1 MGKIHITDWSR
12 DICGEWQ
19 AKEKERHE
27 REDEQY
33 HFAAK
38 HYEEENPNHISD
50 EEFLNMIPYKIVH
63 LTNNKLYYAVS
74 FAAILQNMQGQVN
87 PFDTFFLLIDNTWDA
102 NKRFGFFP
110 FFKRLAKAKDFDEV
124 GEVLRNKLDY
134 IKDYE
139 FGFYVA
145 PMERHLEVIYMDKDS
160 FKMPNLTGDA
170 PQYEDGVDY
179 KKILPKMVTP
189 SRGDNFTDKT
199 IEEQI
204 KLGVVP
210 ELSTDF
216 VGRTIPAISEE
227 AERLIAERN
236 ARRATKVHRTV
247 SDSAVDTVD
256 GTTKDTDTT
265 NNVGDDTSTTINT
278 VRDTLG
284 DTVRDTN
291 KDTDTS
297 TTTNTQPVSTTS
309 NVAGDTSTTTNTVRD
324 AVDDTIK
331 DTDTVN
337 NTDMLTVDGS
347 TVDTSPNHTNASDNV
362 SVNTEHTSTDHT
374 ITNTDTGTDHTSP
387 VTDKVDTTDRT
398 STNVDTG
405 TGRTSSVP
413 DTDVGHADNTV
424 VDTNTVN
431 DTSTSQDHTSTKQD
445 ITSPEQVPKL
455 VLPGIK
461 MESLYI
467 DDQFTLNP
475 KYKLLNI
482 TLSNAILEARKN
494 GLVFSEQDLISLNKT
509 FTKTIL
515 TGILDD
521 PEEGPPKTPKTDFYQ
536 SILSYYKNNKTD
548 CTVQGLQQ
556 LETFKNAKSPP
567 LDTSKFDSSMPKR
580 AGCVKMVQPTQMAS
594 PTIQGSCT
602 EQYRKDMDEA
612 FKKMLGD
619 CEFYCAFLNP
629 QLNSMLQQLL
639 EDYIKAVSQN
649 PSLSDPNS
657 VDSMRQRCASN
668 YMNNVNR
675 CPDICKSHF
684 MADDTQSQMQF
695 NAISTVNAMLTLLKR
710 VENGESPMD
719 MCNSF
724 MITGTQ
730 FADFLLQH

>member
-19 AKEKERHE
+19 EKEKQRHE

-124 GEVLRNKLDY
+124 GTVLRNKLDY

-170 PQYEDGVDY
+170 PQHEDGVDY
-179 KKILPKMVTP
+179 KKIYAKMVTP
-189 SRGDNFTDKT
+189 SRGNNYTDKT

-204 KLGVVP
+204 ELGVVP
-210 ELSTDF
+210 ELGTDF
-216 VGRTIPAISEE
+216 VGRTTPAICEE

-236 ARRATKVHRTV
+236 ARRATKVHRAV
-247 SDSAVDTVD
+247 SDSAVSDSVVNTVD
-256 GTTKDTDTT
+256 ETTKDAGAQAINTTNNVVTDTLDDTT
-265 NNVGDDTSTTINT
+265 NNT
-278 VRDTLG
+278 VN
-284 DTVRDTN
+284 DTVND
-291 KDTDTS
+291 
-297 TTTNTQPVSTTS
+297 TTS
-309 NVAGDTSTTTNTVRD
+309 
-324 AVDDTIK
+324 DTIK
-331 DTDTVN
+331 DTTIVN
-337 NTDMLTVDGS
+337 NTDMPTVDGS
-347 TVDTSPNHTNASDNV
+347 TVDTS
-362 SVNTEHTSTDHT
+362 VNTEHTSTVV
-374 ITNTDTGTDHTSP
+374 DTG
-387 VTDKVDTTDRT
+387 TDRT
-398 STNVDTG
+398 STNTDI
-405 TGRTSSVP
+405 TSTNTDHTSPVP

-424 VDTNTVN
+424 VDTGAGI
-431 DTSTSQDHTSTKQD
+431 TSTNVDTGTDITSTKQD

-509 FTKTIL
+509 FSKTIL

-521 PEEGPPKTPKTDFYQ
+521 PEEGPPKTPKTDFYR

-556 LETFKNAKSPP
+556 LETFKNTKSPP
-567 LDTSKFDSSMPKR
+567 IDTSKFDSSMPKR

-594 PTIQGSCT
+594 LAIQGSCT

-612 FKKMLGD
+612 YRKMLGD

-639 EDYIKAVSQN
+639 EDYIKVVSQN
-649 PSLSDPNS
+649 PSMSDPNS

-668 YMNNVNR
+668 YTNNVNR
-675 CPDICKSHF
+675 CPDIERWGNS
-684 MADDTQSQMQF
+684 TQVQF
-695 NAISTVNAMLTLLKR
+695 NVISTVNAMLTLLKR

>member
-124 GEVLRNKLDY
+124 GVVLRNKLDY

-160 FKMPNLTGDA
+160 FKMPNLTGDV

-247 SDSAVDTVD
+247 SDSAVDTSTTTNTVD
-256 GTTKDTDTT
+256 DTTKDTDTT
-265 NNVGDDTSTTINT
+265 NNVGDDTSTT
-278 VRDTLG
+278 
-284 DTVRDTN
+284 TN
-291 KDTDTS
+291 
-297 TTTNTQPVSTTS
+297 TTT
-309 NVAGDTSTTTNTVRD
+309 
-324 AVDDTIK
+324 DTIK
-331 DTDTVN
+331 DTNTVN
-337 NTDMLTVDGS
+337 NTETLAVNGS
-347 TVDTSPNHTNASDNV
+347 TVDTSPNHTNVGDNV
-362 SVNTEHTSTDHT
+362 SVNTEHTSIVVDTCTDIT
-374 ITNTDTGTDHTSP
+374 ITNVDTNTDHTSP

-398 STNVDTG
+398 ITN
-405 TGRTSSVP
+405 
-413 DTDVGHADNTV
+413 

-431 DTSTSQDHTSTKQD
+431 DTSTNTDHTSTKQD

-494 GLVFSEQDLISLNKT
+494 GLVFSEQDLLNLNKT
-509 FTKTIL
+509 FNKTIL
-515 TGILDD
+515 AGISTD
-521 PEEGPPKTPKTDFYQ
+521 PEEGPPKTPKIDFYR
-536 SILSYYKNNKTD
+536 SIMSYYKNNKTD

-556 LETFKNAKSPP
+556 LETFKNTKSPP

-649 PSLSDPNS
+649 PSMSDPNS

-675 CPDICKSHF
+675 CPDIERWGDS
-684 MADDTQSQMQF
+684 TQMQF

>member
-160 FKMPNLTGDA
+160 FKMPNLTGDV

-247 SDSAVDTVD
+247 SDSTVD
-256 GTTKDTDTT
+256 TTKDA
-265 NNVGDDTSTTINT
+265 DTSTTT
-278 VRDTLG
+278 DTTT
-284 DTVRDTN
+284 DTI

-297 TTTNTQPVSTTS
+297 TT
-309 NVAGDTSTTTNTVRD
+309 
-324 AVDDTIK
+324 
-331 DTDTVN
+331 TDTVN

-347 TVDTSPNHTNASDNV
+347 TVGTSLNHTNVGDNV
-362 SVNTEHTSTDHT
+362 SVNTEHTSTVV
-374 ITNTDTGTDHTSP
+374 DTGTD
-387 VTDKVDTTDRT
+387 
-398 STNVDTG
+398 
-405 TGRTSSVP
+405 RTSSVP
-413 DTDVGHADNTV
+413 DTDVGPADNTV
-424 VDTNTVN
+424 VDTGTDRTSSVPDTDVGPADNTVV
-431 DTSTSQDHTSTKQD
+431 DTGTDHTSTNTDHTSNKQD

-494 GLVFSEQDLISLNKT
+494 GLVFSEQDLLNLNKT
-509 FTKTIL
+509 FNKTIL

-521 PEEGPPKTPKTDFYQ
+521 PEEGPPKTPKIDFYQ

-556 LETFKNAKSPP
+556 LETFKNTKSPP

-580 AGCVKMVQPTQMAS
+580 AGCVKMVQPTQMVS

-602 EQYRKDMDEA
+602 EQYKKDMDEA

-639 EDYIKAVSQN
+639 EDYIKAVLQN
-649 PSLSDPNS
+649 PALSDPNS
-657 VDSMRQRCASN
+657 VDSMKQRCASN

-675 CPDICKSHF
+675 CPDIERWGDS
-684 MADDTQSQMQF
+684 TQMQF
-695 NAISTVNAMLTLLKR
+695 NEISTVNAMLTLLKR
-710 VENGESPMD
+710 IEDGESPMD

>member
-12 DICGEWQ
+12 DICGEYQ

-124 GEVLRNKLDY
+124 GEVLRNKLEY

-139 FGFYVA
+139 FGFYVS
-145 PMERHLEVIYMDKDS
+145 PMERSLEVIYMDKDS
-160 FKMPNLTGDA
+160 FKMPNLTGDV
-170 PQYEDGVDY
+170 PQHEDGVDY
-179 KKILPKMVTP
+179 KKISPEMVTP
-189 SRGDNFTDKT
+189 SRGNNYTDKT

-204 KLGVVP
+204 ELGVVP

-247 SDSAVDTVD
+247 FDSAVDTVD
-256 GTTKDTDTT
+256 DTTKDTDTT

-278 VRDTLG
+278 VTDTLDDTVT
-284 DTVRDTN
+284 DTVRDTI
-291 KDTDTS
+291 KSTDAS
-297 TTTNTQPVSTTS
+297 TTPNTQPVSTTS
-309 NVAGDTSTTTNTVRD
+309 NIGIDTSTTTNTVND
-324 AVDDTIK
+324 TSTTTNTTTDTIK
-331 DTDTVN
+331 DTTIVN
-337 NTDMLTVDGS
+337 NTGIPTVDGS
-347 TVDTSPNHTNASDNV
+347 TSGTSPNHTNAGDNV
-362 SVNTEHTSTDHT
+362 SVNTEHTSTVV
-374 ITNTDTGTDHTSP
+374 DTGTDI
-387 VTDKVDTTDRT
+387 T
-398 STNVDTG
+398 STNT
-405 TGRTSSVP
+405 
-413 DTDVGHADNTV
+413 
-424 VDTNTVN
+424 
-431 DTSTSQDHTSTKQD
+431 DHTSTKQD

-482 TLSNAILEARKN
+482 TLNNAVLEARKN

-509 FTKTIL
+509 FSKTIL
-515 TGILDD
+515 SGILDD
-521 PEEGPPKTPKTDFYQ
+521 PEEGPPKTPKIDFYR

-556 LETFKNAKSPP
+556 LETFKNTKSPP

-602 EQYRKDMDEA
+602 EQYKKDMDEA
-612 FKKMLGD
+612 YRKMLGD

-649 PSLSDPNS
+649 PSMSDPNS

-675 CPDICKSHF
+675 CPDIDRWGNS
-684 MADDTQSQMQF
+684 TQVQF
-695 NAISTVNAMLTLLKR
+695 NAISTVNAMLALLKR
-710 VENGESPMD
+710 IENGESPMD

>member
-12 DICGEWQ
+12 DVCGEWQ
-19 AKEKERHE
+19 AKEKQRHE

-33 HFAAK
+33 HFGAK

-50 EEFLNMIPYKIVH
+50 EEFLKMIPYKIVH

-160 FKMPNLTGDA
+160 FKMPNLTGDT

-247 SDSAVDTVD
+247 DTVDTVD
-256 GTTKDTDTT
+256 DTVNDT
-265 NNVGDDTSTTINT
+265 VDDTIKSTDAQSVNA
-278 VRDTLG
+278 
-284 DTVRDTN
+284 N
-291 KDTDTS
+291 
-297 TTTNTQPVSTTS
+297 S
-309 NVAGDTSTTTNTVRD
+309 NVAGDTSTTTNTVND
-324 AVDDTIK
+324 TSTTTNTTTDTIK
-331 DTDTVN
+331 DTNTAN
-337 NTDMLTVDGS
+337 NIELSVVDS
-347 TVDTSPNHTNASDNV
+347 S
-362 SVNTEHTSTDHT
+362 
-374 ITNTDTGTDHTSP
+374 
-387 VTDKVDTTDRT
+387 VTDKVDTADRT

-413 DTDVGHADNTV
+413 DTDVGPADNTV
-424 VDTNTVN
+424 VDTGT
-431 DTSTSQDHTSTKQD
+431 DITSTNVDHTSTKQD

-475 KYKLLNI
+475 KYKLLNV

-509 FTKTIL
+509 FNKIIL

-521 PEEGPPKTPKTDFYQ
+521 PEEGPPKTPKTDFYR

-684 MADDTQSQMQF
+684 MADDAQSQMQF
-695 NAISTVNAMLTLLKR
+695 NAISTVNAMLILLKR

>member
-19 AKEKERHE
+19 AKEKQRHE

-124 GEVLRNKLDY
+124 GAVLRNKLDY

-160 FKMPNLTGDA
+160 FKMPNLTGDV

-265 NNVGDDTSTTINT
+265 NNVGGDTSTTPNT

-284 DTVRDTN
+284 DTVDDTT
-291 KDTDTS
+291 KDTDAQTV
-297 TTTNTQPVSTTS
+297 NTTS
-309 NVAGDTSTTTNTVRD
+309 NVAGDTSTTTNTVND
-324 AVDDTIK
+324 TSTTTNTTTDTIK
-331 DTDTVN
+331 DTNTVN

-347 TVDTSPNHTNASDNV
+347 TVGTSPNHTNVGDNV
-362 SVNTEHTSTDHT
+362 SVNTEHTSTVV
-374 ITNTDTGTDHTSP
+374 DTGTDI
-387 VTDKVDTTDRT
+387 T
-398 STNVDTG
+398 STNTDI
-405 TGRTSSVP
+405 TS
-413 DTDVGHADNTV
+413 
-424 VDTNTVN
+424 TNTH
-431 DTSTSQDHTSTKQD
+431 HTSTKQD

-515 TGILDD
+515 TGISTD
-521 PEEGPPKTPKTDFYQ
+521 PEEGPPKTPKTDFYR

-556 LETFKNAKSPP
+556 LETFKNTKSPP

-580 AGCVKMVQPTQMAS
+580 AGCVKMVQPTQIAS

-612 FKKMLGD
+612 YRKMLGD

-684 MADDTQSQMQF
+684 MADDAQSQMQF
-695 NAISTVNAMLTLLKR
+695 NAISTVNAMLILLKR

>member
-1 MGKIHITDWSR
+1 MGKVHIKDYSR
-12 DICGEWQ
+12 DVCGEWQ
-19 AKEKERHE
+19 AKEKERHA

-50 EEFLNMIPYKIVH
+50 EEFLKMIPYKIVH

-102 NKRFGFFP
+102 DKRFGFFP
-110 FFKRLAKAKDFDEV
+110 FFKRLAKAKDFNEV
-124 GEVLRNKLDY
+124 SAVLRNKLDY

-139 FGFYVA
+139 FGFYVS
-145 PMERHLEVIYMDKDS
+145 PMERSVEVIYMDKDS
-160 FKMPNLTGDA
+160 FKMPNLTGDV
-170 PQYEDGVDY
+170 PQHEDGVDY
-179 KKILPKMVTP
+179 KKIYAKMVTP
-189 SRGDNFTDKT
+189 SRGNNYTDKT

-204 KLGVVP
+204 ELGVVP

-216 VGRTIPAISEE
+216 VGRTTPAISEE

-236 ARRATKVHRTV
+236 ARRATKVQPNTV
-247 SDSAVDTVD
+247 NDTVD
-256 GTTKDTDTT
+256 
-265 NNVGDDTSTTINT
+265 
-278 VRDTLG
+278 
-284 DTVRDTN
+284 DTVDDTN
-291 KDTDTS
+291 KDADNQTVNTIDVGIDTS
-297 TTTNTQPVSTTS
+297 P
-309 NVAGDTSTTTNTVRD
+309 TTNTV
-324 AVDDTIK
+324 
-331 DTDTVN
+331 DTVN
-337 NTDMLTVDGS
+337 DTSTVEGS
-347 TVDTSPNHTNASDNV
+347 TVDTSSDHTNVGSNV
-362 SVNTEHTSTDHT
+362 AVNTEHTSTVV
-374 ITNTDTGTDHTSP
+374 DTTVDHTSP
-387 VTDKVDTTDRT
+387 VP
-398 STNVDTG
+398 DTG
-405 TGRTSSVP
+405 
-413 DTDVGHADNTV
+413 H
-424 VDTNTVN
+424 VDNTVN
-431 DTSTSQDHTSTKQD
+431 DTSTNTDYTSTNIDHTSPVPDTDVGLVDTNTDITSTKQD

-467 DDQFTLNP
+467 DDQYTLNP

-482 TLSNAILEARKN
+482 TLSNAVLEARKN

-509 FTKTIL
+509 FNKTIL
-515 TGILDD
+515 GGISTD
-521 PEEGPPKTPKTDFYQ
+521 PEEGPPKTDFYR

-580 AGCVKMVQPTQMAS
+580 AGCVKIASPTMMTS
-594 PTIQGSCT
+594 PTIQGSCV

-649 PSLSDPNS
+649 PSMSDPNS

-675 CPDICKSHF
+675 CPDIDRWGNS
-684 MADDTQSQMQF
+684 TQVQF
-695 NAISTVNAMLTLLKR
+695 NAISTVNAMLALLKR

>member
-160 FKMPNLTGDA
+160 FKMPSLTGDA

-179 KKILPKMVTP
+179 KKIFPKMVTP

-247 SDSAVDTVD
+247 DTVDTVD
-256 GTTKDTDTT
+256 DTLDDTVNDTTADTVKGADTQAVSAT
-265 NNVGDDTSTTINT
+265 NNVVTGIVDTLDDTSTTINT
-278 VRDTLG
+278 V
-284 DTVRDTN
+284 
-291 KDTDTS
+291 TDT
-297 TTTNTQPVSTTS
+297 TT
-309 NVAGDTSTTTNTVRD
+309 
-324 AVDDTIK
+324 DTIK
-331 DTDTVN
+331 DTNTVN
-337 NTDMLTVDGS
+337 NIEPSVVDS
-347 TVDTSPNHTNASDNV
+347 
-362 SVNTEHTSTDHT
+362 SVA
-374 ITNTDTGTDHTSP
+374 
-387 VTDKVDTTDRT
+387 DKVDTADRT

-405 TGRTSSVP
+405 TDRTSSVP
-413 DTDVGHADNTV
+413 SNDVGHVDNTV
-424 VDTNTVN
+424 VDTGT
-431 DTSTSQDHTSTKQD
+431 DRTSTNTDHTSTKQD

-515 TGILDD
+515 TGISTD
-521 PEEGPPKTPKTDFYQ
+521 PEEGPPKTPKTDFYR

-556 LETFKNAKSPP
+556 L
-567 LDTSKFDSSMPKR
+567 
-580 AGCVKMVQPTQMAS
+580 
-594 PTIQGSCT
+594 
-602 EQYRKDMDEA
+602 
-612 FKKMLGD
+612 
-619 CEFYCAFLNP
+619 
-629 QLNSMLQQLL
+629 
-639 EDYIKAVSQN
+639 
-649 PSLSDPNS
+649 
-657 VDSMRQRCASN
+657 
-668 YMNNVNR
+668 
-675 CPDICKSHF
+675 
-684 MADDTQSQMQF
+684 
-695 NAISTVNAMLTLLKR
+695 
-710 VENGESPMD
+710 
-719 MCNSF
+719 
-724 MITGTQ
+724 
-730 FADFLLQH
+730 

>member
-1 MGKIHITDWSR
+1 MGKITIKDWSR

-19 AKEKERHE
+19 VKEKQRHE

-38 HYEEENPNHISD
+38 HYDEENPNHISD

-124 GEVLRNKLDY
+124 GAVLRNKLDY

-160 FKMPNLTGDA
+160 FKMPNLTGDV

-247 SDSAVDTVD
+247 SDSAVDT
-256 GTTKDTDTT
+256 TKDA
-265 NNVGDDTSTTINT
+265 
-278 VRDTLG
+278 
-284 DTVRDTN
+284 
-291 KDTDTS
+291 DTS
-297 TTTNTQPVSTTS
+297 TTTNTQSVNANS
-309 NVAGDTSTTTNTVRD
+309 NVAGDTSTTTNTVND
-324 AVDDTIK
+324 TSTTTNTTTDTIK
-331 DTDTVN
+331 DTNTSTTTDTVN
-337 NTDMLTVDGS
+337 NTETLAVNGS
-347 TVDTSPNHTNASDNV
+347 TVDTSPNHTNVGDNV
-362 SVNTEHTSTDHT
+362 SVNTEHTSTVVDT
-374 ITNTDTGTDHTSP
+374 GTDITSTNVDTGTDHTSP
-387 VTDKVDTTDRT
+387 VTDKVDT
-398 STNVDTG
+398 VDTG
-405 TGRTSSVP
+405 TDITS
-413 DTDVGHADNTV
+413 
-424 VDTNTVN
+424 TNTH
-431 DTSTSQDHTSTKQD
+431 HTSTKQD

-509 FTKTIL
+509 FNKTIL
-515 TGILDD
+515 TGISTD
-521 PEEGPPKTPKTDFYQ
+521 PEEGPPKTPKTDFYR

-556 LETFKNAKSPP
+556 LETFKNTKSPP

-580 AGCVKMVQPTQMAS
+580 AGCVKMVQPTQMVS
-594 PTIQGSCT
+594 PTIQGSCV
-602 EQYRKDMDEA
+602 EQYREDMDEA
-612 FKKMLGD
+612 YRKMLGD

-649 PSLSDPNS
+649 PSMSDLNS

-675 CPDICKSHF
+675 CPDICRSQF
-684 MADDTQSQMQF
+684 MAGDTQSQMQF

>member
-19 AKEKERHE
+19 AKEKQRHE

-124 GEVLRNKLDY
+124 GAVLRNKLDY

-160 FKMPNLTGDA
+160 FKMPNLTGDV

-265 NNVGDDTSTTINT
+265 NNVGGDTSTTPNT

-284 DTVRDTN
+284 DTVDDTT
-291 KDTDTS
+291 KDTDAQTV
-297 TTTNTQPVSTTS
+297 NTTS
-309 NVAGDTSTTTNTVRD
+309 NVAGDTSTTTNTVND
-324 AVDDTIK
+324 TSTTTNTTTDTIK
-331 DTDTVN
+331 DTNTVN

-347 TVDTSPNHTNASDNV
+347 TVGTSPNHTNVGDNV
-362 SVNTEHTSTDHT
+362 SVNTEHTSTVV
-374 ITNTDTGTDHTSP
+374 DTGTDI
-387 VTDKVDTTDRT
+387 T
-398 STNVDTG
+398 STNTDI
-405 TGRTSSVP
+405 TS
-413 DTDVGHADNTV
+413 
-424 VDTNTVN
+424 TNT
-431 DTSTSQDHTSTKQD
+431 DHTSTKQD

-515 TGILDD
+515 TGISTD
-521 PEEGPPKTPKTDFYQ
+521 PEEGPPKTPKTDFYR

-556 LETFKNAKSPP
+556 LETFKNTKSPP

-580 AGCVKMVQPTQMAS
+580 AGCVKMVQPTQIAS

-612 FKKMLGD
+612 YRKMLGD

-675 CPDICKSHF
+675 CPDIERWGNS
-684 MADDTQSQMQF
+684 TQVQF
-695 NAISTVNAMLTLLKR
+695 NAISTVNAMLILLKR

>member
-12 DICGEWQ
+12 DVCGEYQ

-50 EEFLNMIPYKIVH
+50 EEFLKMIPYKIVH

-160 FKMPNLTGDA
+160 FKMPNLTGDS

-256 GTTKDTDTT
+256 DTTKDTDTT
-265 NNVGDDTSTTINT
+265 NNVDGDTSTTP
-278 VRDTLG
+278 
-284 DTVRDTN
+284 
-291 KDTDTS
+291 
-297 TTTNTQPVSTTS
+297 NTQPVSTTS
-309 NVAGDTSTTTNTVRD
+309 NVGIDTLGDTAR
-324 AVDDTIK
+324 DTIK
-331 DTDTVN
+331 DTNTVN

-347 TVDTSPNHTNASDNV
+347 TVESNVVGNV
-362 SVNTEHTSTDHT
+362 SVNTEHTSTVVDT
-374 ITNTDTGTDHTSP
+374 GTDITSTNTDTGTDHTSP
-387 VTDKVDTTDRT
+387 VTDKVDT
-398 STNVDTG
+398 VDTG
-405 TGRTSSVP
+405 TDITS
-413 DTDVGHADNTV
+413 
-424 VDTNTVN
+424 TNT
-431 DTSTSQDHTSTKQD
+431 DHTSTSQDHTSTNTDK
-445 ITSPEQVPKL
+445 PKL

-494 GLVFSEQDLISLNKT
+494 GLVFSEQDLLNLNKT

-521 PEEGPPKTPKTDFYQ
+521 PEEGPPKTPKIDFYR

-556 LETFKNAKSPP
+556 LETFKNTKSPP

-580 AGCVKMVQPTQMAS
+580 AGCVKMVQPTQMTS
-594 PTIQGSCT
+594 PAIQGSCT
-602 EQYRKDMDEA
+602 EQYKKDMDEA
-612 FKKMLGD
+612 YRKMLGD

-639 EDYIKAVSQN
+639 EEYIKVVSQN
-649 PSLSDPNS
+649 PALSDPNS

-675 CPDICKSHF
+675 CPDIERWGNS
-684 MADDTQSQMQF
+684 TQVQF
-695 NAISTVNAMLTLLKR
+695 NAISTVNAMLTLLNR

>member
-160 FKMPNLTGDA
+160 FKMPNLTGDV

-256 GTTKDTDTT
+256 DTTKDTDTT
-265 NNVGDDTSTTINT
+265 NNVG
-278 VRDTLG
+278 
-284 DTVRDTN
+284 
-291 KDTDTS
+291 
-297 TTTNTQPVSTTS
+297 
-309 NVAGDTSTTTNTVRD
+309 GDTSTTANTVRD

-331 DTDTVN
+331 DPTIVN
-337 NTDMLTVDGS
+337 NTDMPTVNGS
-347 TVDTSPNHTNASDNV
+347 TVDKSSSHTNVGDNV
-362 SVNTEHTSTDHT
+362 SVNTEHTSTVL
-374 ITNTDTGTDHTSP
+374 DTGTDHTSP

-405 TGRTSSVP
+405 T
-413 DTDVGHADNTV
+413 DI
-424 VDTNTVN
+424 
-431 DTSTSQDHTSTKQD
+431 TSTSQDHTSTKQD
-445 ITSPEQVPKL
+445 ITSSSQVPKL

-494 GLVFSEQDLISLNKT
+494 GLVFSEQDLLNLNKT

-521 PEEGPPKTPKTDFYQ
+521 PEEGPPKTPKIDFYR
-536 SILSYYKNNKTD
+536 SILSYYKNNKID

-556 LETFKNAKSPP
+556 LETFKNAQSPP
-567 LDTSKFDSSMPKR
+567 IDTSKFDSSMPKR

-594 PTIQGSCT
+594 PAIQGSCT
-602 EQYRKDMDEA
+602 EQYKKDMDDA

-649 PSLSDPNS
+649 PALSDPNS
-657 VDSMRQRCASN
+657 VDSMKQRCASN

-675 CPDICKSHF
+675 CPDIERWGDS
-684 MADDTQSQMQF
+684 TQVQF

>member
-19 AKEKERHE
+19 AKEKQRHE

-102 NKRFGFFP
+102 RKRFGFFP

-160 FKMPNLTGDA
+160 FKMPNLTGDV

-284 DTVRDTN
+284 DTVRDTI
-291 KDTDTS
+291 KSTDAQS
-297 TTTNTQPVSTTS
+297 VNASS
-309 NVAGDTSTTTNTVRD
+309 NVAGDTSTTTNTTT
-324 AVDDTIK
+324 DTIK
-331 DTDTVN
+331 DTNTSTTTDTVN
-337 NTDMLTVDGS
+337 NTETLAVNGS
-347 TVDTSPNHTNASDNV
+347 TVDTSPNHTNVGDNV
-362 SVNTEHTSTDHT
+362 SVNTEHTST
-374 ITNTDTGTDHTSP
+374 
-387 VTDKVDTTDRT
+387 VL
-398 STNVDTG
+398 DTG

-413 DTDVGHADNTV
+413 DTDVGPADNTV
-424 VDTNTVN
+424 VDTGT
-431 DTSTSQDHTSTKQD
+431 DHTSTNTDHTSTKQD

-515 TGILDD
+515 TGISTD
-521 PEEGPPKTPKTDFYQ
+521 PEEGPPKTPKTDFYR

-556 LETFKNAKSPP
+556 LETFKNTKSPP

-602 EQYRKDMDEA
+602 EQYKKDMDEA
-612 FKKMLGD
+612 YRKMLGD

-657 VDSMRQRCASN
+657 VDSMKHRCASN

-675 CPDICKSHF
+675 CPDICRSQF
-684 MADDTQSQMQF
+684 MTGDVQF

>member
-124 GEVLRNKLDY
+124 GAVLRNKLDY

-236 ARRATKVHRTV
+236 ARRATKVRRTV
-247 SDSAVDTVD
+247 YDSVVD
-256 GTTKDTDTT
+256 TTKDA
-265 NNVGDDTSTTINT
+265 
-278 VRDTLG
+278 
-284 DTVRDTN
+284 
-291 KDTDTS
+291 DTS
-297 TTTNTQPVSTTS
+297 TTTNTQSVNANS
-309 NVAGDTSTTTNTVRD
+309 NVAGDTSTTTNTVND
-324 AVDDTIK
+324 TSTTTNTTTDTIK
-331 DTDTVN
+331 DTNTVN

-347 TVDTSPNHTNASDNV
+347 TGGASPNHTNASDNV
-362 SVNTEHTSTDHT
+362 SVNTEHTSTVVDSGT
-374 ITNTDTGTDHTSP
+374 DIASTNVDTGTDHTSP
-387 VTDKVDTTDRT
+387 VTDKVDT
-398 STNVDTG
+398 VDTG
-405 TGRTSSVP
+405 T
-413 DTDVGHADNTV
+413 
-424 VDTNTVN
+424 
-431 DTSTSQDHTSTKQD
+431 DHTSTNTGNTSNKQD

-521 PEEGPPKTPKTDFYQ
+521 PEEGPPKTPKIDFYR

-556 LETFKNAKSPP
+556 LETFKNTKSPP

-580 AGCVKMVQPTQMAS
+580 AGCVKMVQPTQMTS

-649 PSLSDPNS
+649 PSLSDHNS

-675 CPDICKSHF
+675 CPDIERWGDS
-684 MADDTQSQMQF
+684 TQVQF

>member
-19 AKEKERHE
+19 AKEKQRHE

-124 GEVLRNKLDY
+124 GVVLRNKLDY

-160 FKMPNLTGDA
+160 FKMPNLTGDV

-179 KKILPKMVTP
+179 KKISPKMVTP

-247 SDSAVDTVD
+247 SDSTVDTVD
-256 GTTKDTDTT
+256 DITKDTDTT
-265 NNVGDDTSTTINT
+265 NNVAGDTSTKTNTTTDTIK
-278 VRDTLG
+278 
-284 DTVRDTN
+284 DTN
-291 KDTDTS
+291 
-297 TTTNTQPVSTTS
+297 
-309 NVAGDTSTTTNTVRD
+309 TSTTTNTV
-324 AVDDTIK
+324 
-331 DTDTVN
+331 N
-337 NTDMLTVDGS
+337 NTNMLTVDGS
-347 TVDTSPNHTNASDNV
+347 TVGTSPNHTNVGDNV
-362 SVNTEHTSTDHT
+362 SVNTEHTSTVVDT
-374 ITNTDTGTDHTSP
+374 GTDITSTNVDSGTDHTSS
-387 VTDKVDTTDRT
+387 VTDKVDTTDHT
-398 STNVDTG
+398 STNT
-405 TGRTSSVP
+405 
-413 DTDVGHADNTV
+413 
-424 VDTNTVN
+424 
-431 DTSTSQDHTSTKQD
+431 DHTSTKQD
-445 ITSPEQVPKL
+445 ITSPSQVPKL
-455 VLPGIK
+455 ELPGIK

-494 GLVFSEQDLISLNKT
+494 GLVFSEQDLLNINKT

-521 PEEGPPKTPKTDFYQ
+521 PEEGPPKTPKIDFYR

-556 LETFKNAKSPP
+556 LETFKNTKSPP
-567 LDTSKFDSSMPKR
+567 IDTSKFDSSMPKR
-580 AGCVKMVQPTQMAS
+580 AGCVKMVQPTQMTS

-649 PSLSDPNS
+649 PALSDPNS
-657 VDSMRQRCASN
+657 VDSMKQRCASN

-675 CPDICKSHF
+675 CPDIERWGDS
-684 MADDTQSQMQF
+684 TQVQF